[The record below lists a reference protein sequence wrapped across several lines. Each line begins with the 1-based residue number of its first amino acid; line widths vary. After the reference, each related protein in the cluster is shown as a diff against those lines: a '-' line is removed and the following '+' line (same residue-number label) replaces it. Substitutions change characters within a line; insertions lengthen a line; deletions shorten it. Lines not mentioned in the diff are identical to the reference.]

1 MAIGL
6 FFDGVLEAGSLDNF
20 FGLVKFFSG
29 EVLGMDLDE
38 GAFFVVAAFFGLVG
52 SGVLEGEGLRLV
64 DGDGSMLVLVDG
76 DAGFFFGLRD
86 FFFGALDPFWS
97 RLVLVLGGF
106 LVFFF
111 LVASVLSIFFI
122 LSAVLRFLGS
132 ASGVIEDSTNMASG
146 PLPRSL
152 YEPSGFA

>member
-1 MAIGL
+1 
-6 FFDGVLEAGSLDNF
+6 LDVF
-20 FGLVKFFSG
+20 FGFVNFFSG

-38 GAFFVVAAFFGLVG
+38 GAFLVVAVFLGLGG
-52 SGVLEGEGLRLV
+52 SGVLEGEALRLV
-64 DGDGSMLVLVDG
+64 DGDGSLLVDG

-86 FFFGALDPFWS
+86 FFFGGLDPFWS
-97 RLVLVLGGF
+97 RLVLLFGGF

-111 LVASVLSIFFI
+111 LGASVLSVFFI
-122 LSAVLRFLGS
+122 LSAVLDFFGS

-152 YEPSGFA
+152 YEPSGLA